1 MKIIHKG
8 FAYITRGT
16 QLLVFEHSGIPEAGI
31 QVPAGTIRPGETP
44 AAGALRE
51 AQEETGLDFL
61 NEGALLGDYQVD
73 IRPYSK
79 EEIHHRYVYHF
90 TVPEN
95 TPDTWTH
102 GEFDPSDH
110 SGSKIFRF
118 FWIDLSDGVPQLV
131 AGHDRLLPALID
143 RLNALGILK

>member
-1 MKIIHKG
+1 MKIIPKG

-16 QLLVFEHSGIPEAGI
+16 QLLVFEHIDIPAAGI
-31 QVPAGTIRPGETP
+31 QVPGGTIQPGETP
-44 AAGALRE
+44 LSGALRE
-51 AQEETGLDFL
+51 AQEETDLDCL
-61 NEGALLGDYQVD
+61 DEGTLLDDYQVD
-73 IRPYSK
+73 IRPYGK

-95 TPDTWTH
+95 TPDTWIH

-118 FWIDLSDGVPQLV
+118 FWADLPHGVPQMV
-131 AGHDRLLPALID
+131 AEQDRLIPALID
-143 RLNALGILK
+143 RLRMLGILQ